1 MISQS
6 DQSHWG
12 RRNIDRY
19 VGQYNAYFNDLLE
32 DTRYPGYVIICNPG
46 SHNLARDHIRTLKEN
61 QYALTLT
68 GPSIAFTRDHVRET
82 RERNDMY
89 YRLIPNAIIRHRGFY
104 DNEARR
110 QIRQLQEN
118 INAHERVLIHL
129 DIDRFE
135 YRHRF
140 QAMIIEN
147 EGLAPP
153 INMYTPVNMPPE
165 DPSAEVD
172 EDNDIDLQQEMD
184 MVAGA
189 EVTDRS
195 DPPDPPPPSSTST
208 RPGENNN
215 SVFVLNNKLKYGKT
229 NKFNNH
235 TFIALDTTRKKPK
248 IFFGGA
254 RVTFFVTFFVRY
266 LLSIFSLLKKV
277 T

>member
-1 MISQS
+1 
-6 DQSHWG
+6 
-12 RRNIDRY
+12 
-19 VGQYNAYFNDLLE
+19 
-32 DTRYPGYVIICNPG
+32 
-46 SHNLARDHIRTLKEN
+46 
-61 QYALTLT
+61 
-68 GPSIAFTRDHVRET
+68 
-82 RERNDMY
+82 
-89 YRLIPNAIIRHRGFY
+89 
-104 DNEARR
+104 
-110 QIRQLQEN
+110 
-118 INAHERVLIHL
+118 
-129 DIDRFE
+129 
-135 YRHRF
+135 
-140 QAMIIEN
+140 MIIEN